1 MISTK
6 LLCRKAIE
14 PLMVSHGFAR
24 YSSGDTV
31 FLDSYY
37 RQINDVIQILCF
49 MKKKQKFSFAF
60 EIYPLSIGI
69 SHLDEE
75 EYDLTV
81 KRGEWSE
88 WMRYNRPDECW
99 LRKSAHGQWWL
110 RDELIATD
118 FEEPIRLIKEYVIP
132 IFDSGCNAKSAY
144 EQLTAH
150 ERTVYTRVPGGVIMH
165 NSAFVFLC
173 LQAGDYENAE
183 KHMAAICKM
192 CRKDVYEECN
202 HQLQMI
208 RNRDTEYWD
217 KFLEER
223 TKKTLDFLESIKPK
237 RRSKR

>member
-14 PLMVSHGFAR
+14 PLMVSYGFTR
-24 YSSGDTV
+24 YSNGDTV

-49 MKKKQKFSFAF
+49 MKKKQRFSFAF
-60 EIYPLSIGI
+60 EIYPLSLGI
-69 SHLDEE
+69 YHLDEE

-81 KRGEWSE
+81 KRDKWSD
-88 WMRYNRPDECW
+88 WMLKNRRDECW
-99 LRKSAHGQWWL
+99 PRKSAHGQWWL
-110 RDELIATD
+110 KDELIATD

-132 IFDSGCNAKSAY
+132 IFENGRNAKSAY

-165 NSAFVFLC
+165 NRSFVLHC
-173 LQAGDYENAE
+173 LQAGNYENAE

-192 CRKDVYEECN
+192 CREDVYEECSY
-202 HQLQMI
+202 QLEMI
-208 RNRDTEYWD
+208 RNRNAEYWD
-217 KFLEER
+217 KVFEEG
-223 TKKTLDFLESIKPK
+223 TKKTLDYLESIKPK
-237 RRSKR
+237 RRSKK